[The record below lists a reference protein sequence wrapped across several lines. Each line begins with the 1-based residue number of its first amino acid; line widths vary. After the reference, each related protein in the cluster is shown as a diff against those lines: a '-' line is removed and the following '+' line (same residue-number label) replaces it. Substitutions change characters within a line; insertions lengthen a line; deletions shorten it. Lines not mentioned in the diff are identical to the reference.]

1 MVRVYVDEYD
11 KVASI
16 VRGDGPD
23 DFDLFECQQ
32 RLFAWC
38 SAAYVLKRQRDE
50 AQAQCKELL
59 GAVSFYQLH
68 TDRVPETAER
78 NLAKAK
84 LKAIEYLLSFITE
97 AG

>member
-1 MVRVYVDEYD
+1 MTRVYVDEYD

-23 DFDLFECQQ
+23 DYNLWKCQQ
-32 RLFAWC
+32 RLFGWC
-38 SAAYVLKRQRDE
+38 SATYVLKRQLNE

-59 GAVSFYQLH
+59 GAISSYQLH
-68 TDRVPETAER
+68 THCVPETVAR

-84 LKAIEYLLSFITE
+84 LKATEHLLLFITE